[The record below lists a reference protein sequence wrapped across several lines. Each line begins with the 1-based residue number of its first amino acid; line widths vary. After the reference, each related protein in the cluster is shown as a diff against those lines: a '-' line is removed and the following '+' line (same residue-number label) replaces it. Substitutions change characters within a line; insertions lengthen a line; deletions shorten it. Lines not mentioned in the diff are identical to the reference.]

1 MMMTAKGGK
10 GSLLE
15 ARTHTEV
22 FGILEK
28 GTRKDVKALLEEKEV
43 SLGMIDPTSGR
54 SLLYKT
60 LSSITNGDKLVL
72 EKLDSCVS
80 TTSEDPDDEDWAVT
94 VSHRCLVDEDARSMT
109 VVNDLLHLP
118 NKIATT
124 VLRHP
129 VIKTFIERRWK
140 RTRSIFLVSFFL
152 YLLFVLLFSS
162 FVGLMYQ
169 RDGLDTQTVK
179 VKLPAKCDKLRPV
192 DSQQSKPKVQKIILK
207 NFSWITNV

>member
-10 GSLLE
+10 GSLLQ

-109 VVNDLLHLP
+109 VVNDLLQLP

-179 VKLPAKCDKLRPV
+179 VKLPAKCDKLRPA
-192 DSQQSKPKVQKIILK
+192 DSQSKPKVQKII
-207 NFSWITNV
+207 

>member
-72 EKLDSCVS
+72 KKLDSCVS

-109 VVNDLLHLP
+109 VVNDLLQLP

-179 VKLPAKCDKLRPV
+179 VKLPAKCDKLRPA
-192 DSQQSKPKVQKIILK
+192 DSESKPKVQKII
-207 NFSWITNV
+207 